1 MHVIA
6 GKCFTIRLFNML
18 DKVIQFSIKNKFI
31 IGLFTLAL
39 IAVGSYSL
47 SRLPIDALPDITNN
61 QVQIITTSPTLSTQ
75 EVEQFITYPIEI
87 SVKPIPKIVEL
98 RSISRFGLSVV
109 TVVFEEDVDIYWAR
123 AQINERLKEAENTIP
138 KGLGSPEI
146 APVST
151 GLGEIYQYVVF
162 PKKGYED
169 KYNATDLRTIQDWI
183 IRPQLLGTPG
193 VAEVNTLGG
202 SLKQYEIAIQ
212 PDKLKSMNTTISEV
226 FDALEKNNENT
237 GGAYID
243 KKPYAYFI
251 RGVGMVTSLEDISK
265 IVVKNQNGI
274 PILIRDVATVQM
286 GSSIRFGAVTK
297 DGHGEEVSG
306 MAMMLKGENSAE
318 VVSRVKD
325 KMEQIKKSLP
335 EGVEIEAF
343 MDRTKLVDKAIGTV
357 QTNLI
362 EGALI
367 VIFILVLLLGNWRA
381 GLVVASVIPLSL
393 LFAVSMMHLFGVSGN
408 LMSLGAID
416 FGLIVDGAVII
427 VEAIIHRLQ
436 SDKVSRILSAQEM
449 DAEVYTASSKIRSSA
464 AFGEIII
471 LIVYLPILALVGIE
485 GKMFGPMAQT
495 VSFAI
500 LGAFLLSL
508 TYVPMMASLAL
519 KKQTG
524 HKKNISDRII
534 DALQRVYQPAL
545 TKALQAKSLIVSIA
559 VGLLVIAF
567 VLFSKMGGEFIPTLD
582 EGDIS
587 TNLIIASGSSLS
599 QEIESSTK
607 AEKILKNN
615 FPEIKMIVTKI
626 GSAEIP
632 TDPMPM
638 EAGDM
643 IIILKDRHE
652 WTSAK
657 TREELMEKMEE
668 ALADIPGVTTE
679 FSQPIQMR
687 FNELMT
693 GVRSDVAVKIYGED
707 LDMLVSKGDEVLN
720 IIKGINGVADAKAER
735 VAGLPQISV
744 RYNKDKLALYGLNV
758 GDLNKVVRIGFAGEK
773 TGVVYEGEKRFDM
786 VLRLAAESRSDIS
799 NLKTLFITLPSGSQI
814 PLEQV
819 ADIDYEPGPMQISRE
834 DGKRRIVVGFN
845 VRGRDVKSIVDEIR
859 QKLDKKLKLPAG
871 YYITYGGQFEN
882 LVEASARLSIAVPVA
897 LLLIFV
903 LLYFTFHSMKQ
914 SILIFTAIPFS
925 AIGGVFALWLRD
937 MPFSISAGVGFIA
950 LFGVAVLN
958 GIVLIGYFN
967 QLKAEGLNDVVHRI
981 HEGTKVRLRPVIL
994 TAAVASLGFLPM
1006 ALSTSAGA
1014 EVQKPLATVVIGG
1027 LISATLLTLIV
1038 LPILYFYFEKGVSR
1052 KLKQGTSK
1060 ALTLLI
1066 GFTLFAGF
1074 AQSQDVPT
1082 LTLQSAIEAG
1092 LKNNQQVQAGE
1103 LEIISQNQLKPTVFE
1118 LPKTELTGM
1127 LGQYNTRAFDQN
1139 YAISQGFNPF
1149 EFGARKDVVDANIKS
1164 SELSLDLTKQQ
1175 MTLNIRQSWNSLL
1188 YLMERNQVLKQQ
1200 DSILLQFV
1208 RAAKIRFDAG
1218 DVSPLEST
1226 TSIVKQQEL
1235 QQQIKQTEAMILME
1249 KSKLRAYMN
1258 LQTDFAIAESEFVAL
1273 PALSVTDSTALRENP
1288 QMELAMQEVQKAIAS
1303 KRLQKSTMLPDL
1315 KVGYF
1320 IQSLT
1325 GDQDV
1330 NGQPVYYNGAPRFQG
1345 VTFGVSVP
1353 IFAGS
1358 SSAKVRSAE
1367 TAVQVQEKNT
1377 EYLHTQLKSQF
1388 EQQIEQLLTYQ
1399 SLVEYYESSALP
1411 SAKSITD
1418 NVRKSYQ
1425 NGDIS
1430 YVEFIQGIQTAL
1442 DVQSNY
1448 LSAVLNYNQAV
1459 INLQYLLNQ

>member
-1 MHVIA
+1 
-6 GKCFTIRLFNML
+6 ML
-18 DKVIQFSIKNKFI
+18 DKIIHFSIKNKFI
-31 IGLFTLAL
+31 IGLFTVAL
-39 IAVGSYSL
+39 IAVGTYSV
-47 SRLPIDALPDITNN
+47 SKLPIDALPDITNN
-61 QVQIITTSPTLSTQ
+61 QVQIITSSPTLATQ
-75 EVEQFITYPIEI
+75 EVEQFITYPIELA
-87 SVKPIPKIVEL
+87 VKPIPKIVEL

-123 AQINERLKEAENTIP
+123 TQINERLKEAENSIP
-138 KGLGSPEI
+138 EGIGSPEI

-162 PKKGYED
+162 PKKGYEK
-169 KYNATDLRTIQDWI
+169 KYDATELRTIQDWI

-202 SLKQYEIAIQ
+202 SLKQYEIAVE
-212 PDKLKSMNTTISEV
+212 PNKLKSMNTTVAEIFE
-226 FDALEKNNENT
+226 ALKKNNENT

-251 RGVGMVTSLEDISK
+251 RGIGMVSSINDINK

-274 PILIRDVATVQM
+274 PVLIRDVAKVQM

-297 DGHGEEVSG
+297 DGKGEEVSG

-318 VVSRVKD
+318 VVERVKL

-343 MDRTKLVDKAIGTV
+343 MDRTKLVNKAIGTV

-436 SDKVSRILSAQEM
+436 VSKDVKKLTAKQMNE
-449 DAEVYTASSKIRSSA
+449 EVYQASSKIRSSA

-508 TYVPMMASLAL
+508 TYVPMMSALVL

-524 HKKNISDRII
+524 HKKNFSDKLIDGAQRIYKPF
-534 DALQRVYQPAL
+534 LQ
-545 TKALQAKSLIVSIA
+545 KSLKVKGLV
-559 VGLLVIAF
+559 VGAAFALFVFALLVF
-567 VLFSKMGGEFIPTLD
+567 NRMGGEFIPTLD
-582 EGDIS
+582 EGDIA
-587 TNLIIASGSSLS
+587 THLIIASGSSLS
-599 QEIESSTK
+599 QEIESTTK
-607 AEKILKNN
+607 AEKILKER
-615 FPEIKMIVTKI
+615 FPEVKMIVTKI

-643 IIILKDRHE
+643 IILLKDKSE
-652 WTSAK
+652 WTSAETK
-657 TREELMEKMEE
+657 EELMEKMEE
-668 ALADIPGVTTE
+668 ALDEIPGATTE

-693 GVRSDVAVKIYGED
+693 GVRSDVAVKIFGED
-707 LDMLVSKGDEVLN
+707 LDMLVSKGDEALN
-720 IIKGINGVADAKAER
+720 IINSIEGVADAKAER
-735 VAGLPQISV
+735 VAGLPQITV
-744 RYNKDKLALYGLNV
+744 RYNFDKLALYGLNV
-758 GDLNKVVRIGFAGEK
+758 GDLNSVIRIGFAGSK
-773 TGVVYEGEKRFDM
+773 AGVVYEGEKRFDL
-786 VLRLAAESRSDIS
+786 VLRLDSDSRSDIS

-819 ADIDYEPGPMQISRE
+819 ADISYEPGPMQISRE

-845 VRGRDVKSIVDEIR
+845 VRGRDVKSVVEEI
-859 QKLDKKLKLPAG
+859 QTKLDKKLKLPSG

-882 LVEASARLSIAVPVA
+882 LVEATARLSIAVPIA
-897 LLLIFV
+897 LLLIFI
-903 LLYFTFHSMKQ
+903 LLFFTFKSMKQ
-914 SILIFTAIPFS
+914 SLLIFTAIPLS

-967 QLKAEGLNDVVHRI
+967 QLKSEGMTSVEDRVF
-981 HEGTKVRLRPVIL
+981 EGTKVRLRPVLL

-1006 ALSTSAGA
+1006 ALSNSAGA

-1027 LISATLLTLIV
+1027 LITATLLTLIV
-1038 LPILYFYFEKGVSR
+1038 LPILYIYFEKGVKPSKKA
-1052 KLKQGTSK
+1052 KLSVIT
-1060 ALTLLI
+1060 TLLLI
-1066 GFTLFAGF
+1066 SISSSSI
-1074 AQSQDVPT
+1074 AQNEPT
-1082 LTLQSAIEAG
+1082 LNLESAIEYG
-1092 LKNNQQVQAGE
+1092 LKNNYSIQQAE
-1103 LEIISQNQLKPTVFE
+1103 LNIQYQTQLKGTAFE
-1118 LPKTELTGM
+1118 LPKTELGAM
-1127 LGQYNTRAFDQN
+1127 LGQYNTGKFDQN
-1139 YAISQGFNPF
+1139 YSISQGINPF
-1149 EFGARKDVVDANIKS
+1149 QIAAKKQLIDASIKG
-1164 SELSLDLTKQQ
+1164 SEIQLESHKVRLVYE
-1175 MTLNIRQSWNSLL
+1175 IRQSWNHLL
-1188 YLMERNQVLKQQ
+1188 YLIEFENLLNVQ
-1200 DSILLQFV
+1200 DSLLQNFV
-1208 RAAKIRFDAG
+1208 AASTLRFETG
-1218 DVSPLEST
+1218 DVNNLEKIT
-1226 TSIVKQQEL
+1226 AETKLQEL
-1235 QQQIKQTEAMILME
+1235 QKLKRQNALAIRNE
-1249 KSKLRAYMN
+1249 KLNIRTLLKLG
-1258 LQTDFAIAESEFVAL
+1258 TDFTIAEQPFTVIPSIQ
-1273 PALSVTDSTALRENP
+1273 VTDSSTLNQNPVLALALENVKI
-1288 QMELAMQEVQKAIAS
+1288 AMAGLNVE
-1303 KRLQKSTMLPDL
+1303 KSMMFPDL

-1325 GDQDV
+1325 GVQDV
-1330 NGQPVYYNGAPRFQG
+1330 NGQIINYDGTPRFQG
-1345 VTFGVSVP
+1345 VTLGVSIP

-1358 SSAKVRSAE
+1358 YVAKNRAAE
-1367 TAVQVQEKNT
+1367 TSVQIHESQASQLSNE
-1377 EYLHTQLKSQF
+1377 LHMQF
-1388 EQQIEQLLTYQ
+1388 EQQLQELQLARETI
-1399 SLVEYYESSALP
+1399 SYYEKTALKNAAII
-1411 SAKSITD
+1411 SD
-1418 NVRKSYQ
+1418 NANKNYAE
-1425 NGDIS
+1425 GEIS
-1430 YVEFIQGIQTAL
+1430 YIEYLQGYQTVL
-1442 DVQSNY
+1442 EINSNY
-1448 LSAVLNYNQAV
+1448 LLSIYNHNQAV

>member
-1 MHVIA
+1 
-6 GKCFTIRLFNML
+6 ML
-18 DKVIQFSIKNKFI
+18 DKIIHFSIKNKFV
-31 IGLFTLAL
+31 IGLFTVAL

-47 SRLPIDALPDITNN
+47 SKLPIDALPDITNN
-61 QVQIITTSPTLSTQ
+61 QVQIITTSPTLATQ

-87 SVKPIPKIVEL
+87 AVKSIPKVVEL
-98 RSISRFGLSVV
+98 RSISRFGLSVI
-109 TVVFEEDVDIYWAR
+109 TVVFEESVDIYWAR
-123 AQINERLKEAENTIP
+123 AQINERLKEAEKSIP
-138 KGLGSPEI
+138 AGLGSPEI

-162 PKKGYED
+162 PKKGYEK
-169 KYNATDLRTIQDWI
+169 KYDATELRTIQDWI

-202 SLKQYEIAIQ
+202 SLKQYEIAIE
-212 PDKLKSMNTTISEV
+212 PDKLKSMNTTITEV

-251 RGVGMVTSLEDISK
+251 RGIGMVNGMEDIGK
-265 IVVKNQNGI
+265 IVVKNANGI

-286 GSSIRFGAVTK
+286 GSSVRFGAVTK
-297 DGHGEEVSG
+297 DGKGEEVSG

-318 VVSRVKD
+318 VVSRVKV

-357 QTNLI
+357 KTNLI

-393 LFAVSMMHLFGVSGN
+393 LFAVSMMYLFGVSGN

-436 SDKVSRILSAQEM
+436 TNKISRVLTGEQM
-449 DAEVYTASSKIRSSA
+449 DEEVYQASSKIRSSA

-508 TYVPMMASLAL
+508 TYIPMMSSLAL

-534 DALQRVYQPAL
+534 GAIQRVYHPLL
-545 TKALQAKSLIVSIA
+545 TKALKIKALVVSIA
-559 VGLLVIAF
+559 VGLLAISF
-567 VLFSKMGGEFIPTLD
+567 VVFSRMGGEFIPTLD
-582 EGDIS
+582 EGDVA
-587 TNLIIASGSSLS
+587 THLIIASGSSLS
-599 QEIESSTK
+599 QEIESTTK
-607 AEKILKNN
+607 AEKILKAK

-643 IIILKDRHE
+643 IILLKDRSE
-652 WTSAK
+652 WTSAETK
-657 TREELMEKMEE
+657 EELMEKMEK
-668 ALADIPGVTTE
+668 ALANIPGVTTE

-693 GVRSDVAVKIYGED
+693 GVRSDVAIKIYGED
-707 LDMLVSKGDEVLN
+707 LDMLVSKGDEVMKL
-720 IIKGINGVADAKAER
+720 IQGIDGIADAKAER
-735 VAGLPQISV
+735 VAGLPQITV

-758 GDLNKVVRIGFAGEK
+758 GDLNKVIRIGFAGEK
-773 TGVVYEGEKRFDM
+773 AGSVYEGEKRFDM
-786 VLRLAAESRSDIS
+786 VLRLSESSRSDIS
-799 NLKTLFITLPSGSQI
+799 NLKNLFVSLPSGSQI

-845 VRGRDVKSIVDEIR
+845 VRGRDVKSTVDEI
-859 QKLDKKLKLPAG
+859 QKKLDSKLKLPAG

-882 LVEASARLSIAVPVA
+882 LVQATARLSIAVPVA

-903 LLYFTFHSMKQ
+903 LLYFTFHSVKQ
-914 SILIFTAIPFS
+914 SLLIFTAIPFS
-925 AIGGVFALWLRD
+925 AIGGVFALWVRD

-958 GIVLIGYFN
+958 GIVLVGYFN
-967 QLKAEGLNDVVHRI
+967 QLKAEGMTDVMERI

-1038 LPILYFYFEKGVSR
+1038 LPILYFYFEKGVAR
-1052 KLKQGTSK
+1052 VRNTTGTIVSVI
-1060 ALTLLI
+1060 AIFL
-1066 GFTLFAGF
+1066 FTGNVN
-1074 AQSQDVPT
+1074 AQNPPSLNLET
-1082 LTLQSAIEAG
+1082 AIETG
-1092 LKNNQQVQAGE
+1092 LKNNQQIQSGA
-1103 LEIISQNQLKPTVFE
+1103 LEVTLQSQLKHTAYE
-1118 LPKTELTGM
+1118 LPKTEFGGM
-1127 LGQYNTRAFDQN
+1127 IGQYNTRTFDQN
-1139 YAISQGFNPF
+1139 YSVSQSFSPF
-1149 EFGARKDVVDANIKS
+1149 EFGARKEVINANIKS
-1164 SELSLDLTKQQ
+1164 SELKLELTKQQ
-1175 MTLNIRQSWNSLL
+1175 ITLNIRQSWNYLL
-1188 YLMERNQVLKQQ
+1188 YLTERNRLFKQQ
-1200 DSILLQFV
+1200 DSLLQQFE
-1208 RAAKIRFDAG
+1208 RAAILRFQTG
-1218 DVSPLEST
+1218 EINSLEVNT
-1226 TSIVKQQEL
+1226 ATVKQQEL
-1235 QQQIKQTEAMILME
+1235 QQMIKQNVALINIE
-1249 KSKLRAYMN
+1249 KSKLKAF
-1258 LQTDFAIAESEFVAL
+1258 LHLETDFSIIETAFVAL
-1273 PALSVTDSTALRENP
+1273 PSLLVIDSNALRQNP
-1288 QMELAMQEVQKAIAS
+1288 QLEVAMQEVQRALANK
-1303 KRLQKSTMLPDL
+1303 KMQKSSMLPDFN
-1315 KVGYF
+1315 VGYF
-1320 IQSLT
+1320 VQSLT
-1325 GDQDV
+1325 GNQEI
-1330 NGQPVYYNGAPRFQG
+1330 NGQTIYYNGTPRFQG
-1345 VTFGVSVP
+1345 LTFGISVP

-1358 SSAKVRSAE
+1358 GVARNKSAE
-1367 TAVQVQEKNT
+1367 TAVLMQEKNA
-1377 EYLHTQLKSQF
+1377 EFLHTQLRSQF
-1388 EQQIEQLLTYQ
+1388 EQQVEQLATYQ
-1399 SLVEYYESSALP
+1399 SLVDYYQNSALP
-1411 SAKSITD
+1411 VAKNISV
-1418 NVRKSYQ
+1418 NVSKSYQ
-1425 NGDIS
+1425 SGDIS
-1430 YVEFIQGIQTAL
+1430 YIEFIQGIQTSL
-1442 DVQSNY
+1442 DIQSNY
-1448 LSAVLNYNQAV
+1448 LNAVSNYNQAV
-1459 INLQYLLNQ
+1459 INLQYLLNL